1 MNWTKEYIEA
11 RILDAMDGNL
21 SNEDLQKLRTHLKDF
36 PELGDLE
43 EVLPSLE
50 KPLQGSYSTKT
61 LYKQFPFAPKAY
73 ESELGEDLE
82 KMAIAKIEGL
92 LNEKEEQD
100 FDQTLKVESSLQQE
114 ISKIQ
119 QTVLKVDSTILYPT
133 PELLLKET
141 KIVTWRRYVS
151 YAAAASIIYLLFL
164 NWPSQGSQVKT
175 ASNTTQ
181 KATKVDQKK
190 TKSPVVESKISTD
203 NLAFQ
208 DKNKVVEHVDLGPND
223 TRDCIVQEVFP
234 EAEQIPIEQS
244 MYLSPPIINPIEFA
258 SVNPNTETN
267 NKVNSVKS
275 NEPIGIREF
284 VVQKGNERLFGTA
297 NPSVSERYSSIA
309 NYMAKT
315 TNIPINY
322 EQRSTEKEEITY
334 VRLGFISIERKRVK
348 K

>member
-36 PELGDLE
+36 PELGDLDE
-43 EVLPSLE
+43 ELPFLMKSLHDPFPTE
-50 KPLQGSYSTKT
+50 T
-61 LYKQFPFAPKAY
+61 LFKQFPFAPKAY
-73 ESELGEDLE
+73 ESEPGEDLE

-92 LNEKEEQD
+92 LNEKEERD

-114 ISKIQ
+114 MRKIH
-119 QTVLKVDSTILYPT
+119 QTVLKADSTILFPT

-141 KIVTWRRYVS
+141 KIVLWRRYVS

-164 NWPSQGSQVKT
+164 NWPSQGSQAKT

-181 KATKVDQKK
+181 NPTKVDQKK
-190 TKSPVVESKISTD
+190 TKSPVLETKISMD
-203 NLAFQ
+203 NLADQ
-208 DKNKVVEHVDLGPND
+208 IKNRVVEQVDPRPND

-234 EAEQIPIEQS
+234 EVERIPSERS
-244 MYLSPPIINPIEFA
+244 MYLTQPIVDPIEFA
-258 SVNPNTETN
+258 TVNQNSEPI
-267 NKVNSVKS
+267 NKVNSAKS
-275 NEPIGIREF
+275 IEPIGIREF
-284 VVQKGNERLFGTA
+284 VIQKGNERLFGTA